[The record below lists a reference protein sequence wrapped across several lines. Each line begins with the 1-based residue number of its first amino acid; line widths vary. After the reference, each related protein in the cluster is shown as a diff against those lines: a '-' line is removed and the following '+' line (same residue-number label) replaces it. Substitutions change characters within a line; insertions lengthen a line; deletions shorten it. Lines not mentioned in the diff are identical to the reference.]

1 MGRYRRDLSALLPFE
16 YPVRLYSAFFAAFT
30 TECGLWPFHFCQ
42 FFGGEALVRLIKL
55 YVTG

>member
-1 MGRYRRDLSALLPFE
+1 MGRYRRDLSAPLRFE
-16 YPVRLYSAFFAAFT
+16 YPVRPYSAFFAVVT

-42 FFGGEALVRLIKL
+42 LFGGEALVRLIKQ